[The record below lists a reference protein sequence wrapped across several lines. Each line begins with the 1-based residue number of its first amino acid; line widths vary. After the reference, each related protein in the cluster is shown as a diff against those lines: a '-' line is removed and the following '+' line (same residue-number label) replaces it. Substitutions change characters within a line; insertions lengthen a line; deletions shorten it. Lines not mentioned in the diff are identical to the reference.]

1 MRFPPTACAAVLSS
15 LAAVT
20 TTSAFVNAFASS
32 SYVGR
37 SFHPIIVLSSLG
49 KNEESYSTQ
58 KKLEQIMD
66 NSSSQGVKS
75 IAAMNLQERT
85 KRAMLAEAVEDRIFE
100 LVDELEI
107 LVKRNGGYESFS
119 EYPDDVRE
127 EALEMAKQTKAL
139 QVQYDDLVNGRLSV
153 LLDLDCAF
161 PSSFGDNHV

>member
-1 MRFPPTACAAVLSS
+1 MRFP
-15 LAAVT
+15 VT

-58 KKLEQIMD
+58 KKLEQIID
-66 NSSSQGVKS
+66 NSSSQGVNS